1 MISGLNSS
9 SLSLAMRTADRASR
23 TMDKMA
29 SQIATGKKVASVRD
43 DGAAYVRAAAINS
56 DKIRHQTVAEQMGR
70 VNAIQDV
77 SIASMDAFLN
87 ATIKG
92 RELVIK
98 AIDAIQN
105 SASRAAIQAEHVQVA
120 LSMDTIAPNAVVD
133 GISFLAAHIYSPS
146 VTINTIRPT
155 APYVW
160 GTQPFASDPE
170 YDDAVLQLE
179 TYSGIWPANY
189 FSAFDLQT
197 ANLATLQTYL
207 ADYDFYVDW
216 NRTQSQSL
224 GIVSKN
230 NEHITERAQKRADTL
245 EVIGEALTEVDMG
258 KTSKEY
264 ELAQTRQALA
274 YQTVKNAI
282 AQYNNKATGLLTNV
296 LNTQR
301 SVMA

>member
-1 MISGLNSS
+1 MISGLNTAG
-9 SLSLAMRTADRASR
+9 LSLAMRTADRASK

-29 SQIATGKKVASVRD
+29 TQIATGKKVVSVKD
-43 DGAAYVRAAAINS
+43 DGAAYVRDAAINS

-133 GISFLAAHIYSPS
+133 GISFLAAHIYSPT
-146 VTINTIRPT
+146 VTINFIGTS

-179 TYSGIWPANY
+179 
-189 FSAFDLQT
+189 
-197 ANLATLQTYL
+197 NLS
-207 ADYDFYVDW
+207 
-216 NRTQSQSL
+216 R
-224 GIVSKN
+224 
-230 NEHITERAQKRADTL
+230 
-245 EVIGEALTEVDMG
+245 
-258 KTSKEY
+258 
-264 ELAQTRQALA
+264 
-274 YQTVKNAI
+274 
-282 AQYNNKATGLLTNV
+282 
-296 LNTQR
+296 
-301 SVMA
+301 